1 MFLATAAFS
10 HYIEGG
16 FDKLKDIKGK
26 ENTCQ
31 LLDAWLPVFEAL
43 ICNSKKR

>member
-16 FDKLKDIKGK
+16 FDKLKDTKGK